1 MVHVVVNQISVEF
14 STSLTYKVELT
25 IDKIFSGAR
34 GLRSILENVLM
45 DIMYEVPGS
54 DITQVTITREV
65 VERQSQPLY
74 KRTEKEDSSKEE
86 KTATAVQI

>member
-1 MVHVVVNQISVEF
+1 
-14 STSLTYKVELT
+14 
-25 IDKIFSGAR
+25 
-34 GLRSILENVLM
+34 M